1 MEDLRV
7 PGTTV
12 TIALLPGFVEVRDR
26 GLIKKKIRVR
36 NRSFE
41 EVHDDLSVY
50 FKSIGKILPPGVLE
64 QSLIT
69 IGVPR
74 AKKVISDEKKEKPE
88 TVEEPESKIEEIP
101 EEDEL
106 IEEREVQLEE
116 ELVDIKPGT
125 VTVIEDQDLPDIED
139 ALSAVESLS
148 DSFMSPTTTPHKENS
163 AVATKPQIR
172 ISLKGTDEIQASQ
185 TSTATDPKQAIIE
198 KTEREPELLIEELE
212 EMIAKPDGDEPEVP
226 IQNEIEQQVETPIES
241 EPMIVDE
248 VIEEVIETEGHEKEV
263 TGSITL
269 EEATSPIEKKTP
281 SHAVRP
287 LVNAKAV
294 ILGEAGVGK
303 HSLMDK
309 AGLKIQTGPEID
321 GDPKEYIHSA
331 IFRMEDYR
339 VDIDIWSFDDAVNA
353 KVSRKDFYEEAK
365 VIIVVYA
372 VSDRWSFESIDFW
385 LREATVKQ
393 LTPPPIILVG
403 NKKDIRDTGEPD
415 PLEPAVSSDEGFK
428 YAEMLAKKLGMG
440 DKLHPVAFIETSC
453 LTGEG
458 TEDVFRTACEFY
470 TNTL

>member
-1 MEDLRV
+1 LEDLRV

-41 EVHDDLSVY
+41 EVFDDLSVY

-74 AKKVISDEKKEKPE
+74 AKKIISEQKEVKPE
-88 TVEEPESKIEEIP
+88 TTEEPESEIEEVTERDEP
-101 EEDEL
+101 LEEH
-106 IEEREVQLEE
+106 EEQLEE
-116 ELVDIKPGT
+116 HVDIKPGT
-125 VTVIEDQDLPDIED
+125 VTIIEDQDLPDIED

-148 DSFMSPTTTPHKENS
+148 DSFMSSTTTPRKENS
-163 AVATKPQIR
+163 TALVKPQIK
-172 ISLKGTDEIQASQ
+172 ISLKGSDEIQASQ
-185 TSTATDPKQAIIE
+185 ASTATDPKQVISE
-198 KTEREPELLIEELE
+198 KEEREPELLIEELE
-212 EMIAKPDGDEPEVP
+212 EMIAQPEGDEPEVP
-226 IQNEIEQQVETPIES
+226 VQNDIEQQVYTSIES
-241 EPMIVDE
+241 EPMLDDA
-248 VIEEVIETEGHEKEV
+248 VIEEVIETEGPEEEV

-269 EEATSPIEKKTP
+269 EEATSPTEKKTP

-287 LVNAKAV
+287 LVNGKAV

-331 IFRMEDYR
+331 IFRLEDYR
-339 VDIDIWSFDDAVNA
+339 VDIDVWSFDDAVNA
-353 KVSRKDFYEEAK
+353 KVSRKDFYEDAK

-403 NKKDIRDTGEPD
+403 NKKDIRDTGTPD
-415 PLEPAVSSDEGFK
+415 PLEPAVSSEEGFK
-428 YAEMLAKKLGMG
+428 FAEALAKKLGMG